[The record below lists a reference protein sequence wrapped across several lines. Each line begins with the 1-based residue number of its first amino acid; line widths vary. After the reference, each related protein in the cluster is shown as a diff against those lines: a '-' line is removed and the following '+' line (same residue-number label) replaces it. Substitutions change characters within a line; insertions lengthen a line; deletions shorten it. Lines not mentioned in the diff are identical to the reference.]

1 MTLGEIIHS
10 LQRLRLYCESA
21 QYKGWDPYDGLNSKV
36 FHHLPLLKRS
46 AFCREVM
53 VQGLKRCPLNLR
65 PLLLVPKEYNPKG
78 IALFLQ
84 GYCNLVKA
92 ARASTLQD
100 NQDKLTT
107 KVTELADLLISLQ
120 SKGNYHGACWGYN
133 FDWQARGG
141 LFFPK
146 YTPTVVVTSFCATA
160 LMEAYEITGQ
170 KHYLDIA
177 LTSAD
182 FVMNDLHRHHTAED
196 SFIFSYSPLK
206 GNDTV
211 YNASMLGSRLLAYCY
226 KYTGREELREAARQS
241 VRACLKGQS
250 EDGSWRYGLLPIQK
264 WVDSFHTGYI
274 LDCLEAYEELTGD
287 TVAHEAIEKGFEY
300 YVRHFFESNGTPRYY
315 NNKKYPIDIHC
326 SGQLLVTL
334 SRLHKLSS
342 HRPLADKVVDWTIRN
357 MQSSRGYFH
366 YQIKPLLNSRISYM
380 RWSNAFMFYS
390 LSYYILKFLE

>member
-226 KYTGREELREAARQS
+226 KYTGREELREAALQS

-287 TVAHEAIEKGFEY
+287 TVAHKAIEKGFEY

-357 MQSSRGYFH
+357 MQSRHGYFH

-390 LSYYILKFLE
+390 LSYYINSD